1 MAFYK
6 MCLVD
11 YLQDATDCGG
21 LQVQLQLGVRAQ
33 DHDHVG
39 GGLCRQLVQLRH
51 ALLMQLQLDVQAHLD
66 RVGRGQRCHPVLQS
80 RPWE

>member
-39 GGLCRQLVQLRH
+39 VGLHCQL
-51 ALLMQLQLDVQAHLD
+51 AHLKLAHLA
-66 RVGRGQRCHPVLQS
+66 QTH
-80 RPWE
+80 